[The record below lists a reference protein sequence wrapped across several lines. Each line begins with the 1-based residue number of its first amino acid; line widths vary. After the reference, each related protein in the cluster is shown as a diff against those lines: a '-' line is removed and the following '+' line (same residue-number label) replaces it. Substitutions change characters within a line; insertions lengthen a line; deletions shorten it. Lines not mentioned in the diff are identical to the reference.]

1 MTEKKNSEKKIDNF
15 DYESINEDSI
25 ANENIEEK
33 SFKMNKVETARF
45 YKFKENHHKCLFDES
60 GHSKFGCSGGGL
72 YVSFENTGLGSIV
85 ICNCSG
91 CKASVNIT
99 DFDSW

>member
-33 SFKMNKVETARF
+33 SFKMNKV
-45 YKFKENHHKCLFDES
+45 
-60 GHSKFGCSGGGL
+60 
-72 YVSFENTGLGSIV
+72 
-85 ICNCSG
+85 
-91 CKASVNIT
+91 
-99 DFDSW
+99 